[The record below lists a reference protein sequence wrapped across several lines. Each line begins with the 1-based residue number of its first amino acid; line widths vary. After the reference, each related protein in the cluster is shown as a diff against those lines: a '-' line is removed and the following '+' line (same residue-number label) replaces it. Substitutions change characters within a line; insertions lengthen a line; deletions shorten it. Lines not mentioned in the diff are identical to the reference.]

1 MAKKAWQIE
10 LETIRNSMPV
20 VLKQEEQGWN
30 FAETLEMVEDAS
42 VAMKWHSNVPGSHAD
57 EHVIIGGIQDMENMG
72 YDVTA
77 AEELI
82 EQGQKYLAQGNKS
95 ALAGHTARVWN
106 ALMNAPKIPDHPY
119 WKHTIYESFEQYAAA
134 VRFPAYDYDLTD
146 EDCLHRTYL
155 GWQGQIVA
163 GAIGTAIEG
172 YTTENIRKVF
182 GEIYDYPRTPNTF
195 NDDITYELA
204 LLKAVEKCGKAV
216 TSDDIAEQWV
226 ALVPMGWSAE
236 EVALANLKLGVFPPM
251 SGYQNNPYREWIGA
265 QMRGVICGQLYPG
278 KPREAARL
286 AWMDGQVSHHNN
298 GILGEVFNAVMASLA
313 YVEQDVRKIV
323 ELAVGMIPTDSEY
336 YTVVAFALEQCRK
349 HGDWESAWKVCEK
362 KYERY
367 NWIHAYPNAAAE
379 VVALW
384 FGNGDFDE
392 TMHIIAMCGWDVD
405 CNAAQIATVVAAAAN
420 IPLNEKWINP
430 IGDVLDTYMR
440 DIKKLSI
447 RDLSRQTW
455 ELARL
460 LNS

>member
-10 LETIRNSMPV
+10 LETIRNSIPV

-57 EHVIIGGIQDMENMG
+57 EHVIIGAMQDMENMG
-72 YDVTA
+72 YDVSA
-77 AEELI
+77 AEAMI
-82 EQGQKYLAQGNKS
+82 EQGQKYLEEGNKS
-95 ALAGHTARVWN
+95 ALAGHTARTWHVM
-106 ALMNAPKIPDHPY
+106 MNSPKIPDHPY
-119 WKHTIYESFEQYAAA
+119 WQHTIYESFEQYEAA
-134 VRFPAYDYDLTD
+134 VQFPAYEYDVAS
-146 EDCLHRTYL
+146 EDCLRRTHL

-172 YTTENIRKVF
+172 YTTDNIRKVF

-216 TSDDIAEQWV
+216 TSADIAEQWV

-251 SGYQNNPYREWIGA
+251 SGYLNNPYREWIGA
-265 QMRGVICGQLYPG
+265 QMRGVICGQLHPG

-313 YVEQDVRKIV
+313 YVETDMRRIV
-323 ELAVGMIPTDSEY
+323 ELGISMIPADSEY
-336 YTVVAFALEQCRK
+336 RTVVAFALEQCKK

-405 CNAAQIATVVAAAAN
+405 CNAAQIATIVAIAVNA
-420 IPLNEKWINP
+420 PLNEKWTSP
-430 IGDVLDTYMR
+430 IGDKLDTYMR

-447 RDLSRQTW
+447 RELSRQTW
-455 ELARL
+455 QLAQAM
-460 LNS
+460 NS